1 MYKIA
6 SRWIFTSLFETQD
19 KSLSTKLWFFCQI
32 LRVDSNS
39 YSKSLLLQKPRCLLY
54 LEKRLICLMI
64 KTKINCKYLVISV
77 FDLAAWSIHVR
88 FNRWEYHF
96 WKLMFG
102 TCFYSFFLNLIL
114 LKTLIYRQWKKDFP
128 YPLRD
133 YKNLTWRWRD
143 FDNVPQ
149 ILTCVV
155 PVPCFPP
162 LLCCPYE
169 VQEEWARERVLESFS
184 VTGY

>member
-1 MYKIA
+1 M
-6 SRWIFTSLFETQD
+6 LQD
-19 KSLSTKLWFFCQI
+19 GFLQVYLRRRIRVYQRNYGFFCQI

-39 YSKSLLLQKPRCLLY
+39 YIKSLLLQKPRCLLY